1 MKVNC
6 FIWRKGKKK
15 RSFLL
20 LDRLTSAFVRLFTK
34 HIIFLQYSYSVVA
47 WILHHNEN
55 SFRLFLT
62 ERLFFTAM
70 LFTKFYD
77 GVSFLFVKVQ
87 KHREKIYAQQQEQGL
102 CFTVRLSLTSIL
114 LLDKEAIAFYNIE
127 QFKHKGGCFMEHALK
142 TIIAACDKAIQEE
155 RFDALMEYYTEDAVL
170 IIRPGQQAPGPCCYQ
185 KGLSDHCPVF

>member
-70 LFTKFYD
+70 LFTKSYD
-77 GVSFLFVKVQ
+77 GGYLSYLSKCRSIVK
-87 KHREKIYAQQQEQGL
+87 KFMRSSRSRAYALQ
-102 CFTVRLSLTSIL
+102 C
-114 LLDKEAIAFYNIE
+114 
-127 QFKHKGGCFMEHALK
+127 GCH
-142 TIIAACDKAIQEE
+142 
-155 RFDALMEYYTEDAVL
+155 
-170 IIRPGQQAPGPCCYQ
+170 
-185 KGLSDHCPVF
+185 